1 MSTLDGNSHRAAG
14 RPYLRYTPDVEVQQ
28 PDEAALTAEILDVMA
43 RSNHVAF
50 ERHRHAVRDAHAKSH
65 GILTGERSV
74 HRRSLSSTSSPEK
87 PDEGGCI
94 LLHSTYNMFSRIL
107 TYRSLLVCSSIK

>member
-1 MSTLDGNSHRAAG
+1 MSTLDGSSHRDAG

-50 ERHRHAVRDAHAKSH
+50 EAGSQAAVEMESPASPPVPASFA
-65 GILTGERSV
+65 
-74 HRRSLSSTSSPEK
+74 STSPERQ
-87 PDEGGCI
+87 ERTRSAASV
-94 LLHSTYNMFSRIL
+94 LAAL
-107 TYRSLLVCSSIK
+107 TLVMALGP